1 MTSNRVIRRAFKAN
15 GNRPLPIGFDI
26 DDLGTFTAVGR
37 WAPQFSSLLGE
48 LVCPLPFDCEHWE
61 QIPEPFMAH
70 IFPALQVLIVYYIC
84 ILIVIDRL
92 DMRAIFKLFV
102 YLNAYIYLQ
111 TYFELTPWL
120 NRQDN
125 IKVGQCSYTVGERIR
140 TGIGLQ
146 LRLLWRKHRNR
157 IKTAYFD
164 TQPTPETAKQNPP
177 PSTVWGSRSQG
188 EWESLVNWFSDPRRM
203 ARSAKNAENRA
214 KNKAKTHQGR
224 KSFVQGRTE
233 RVRLIIIF

>member
-1 MTSNRVIRRAFKAN
+1 MTSNRVIRRAYKAN
-15 GNRPLPIGFDI
+15 GNRPLPISFDI
-26 DDLGTFTAVGR
+26 DDLGTFSAVGT
-37 WAPQFSSLLGE
+37 WSTQFSSLLGE
-48 LVCPLPFDCEHWE
+48 LVSSIPFDCEKWE
-61 QIPEPFMAH
+61 QIPRPFMAH
-70 IFPALQVLIVYYIC
+70 IFPALEVLIVCFIC

-120 NRQDN
+120 NRQD
-125 IKVGQCSYTVGERIR
+125 KVTIGQCDYTVGERVK

-146 LRLLWRKHRNR
+146 LRLLWRKHKNR
-157 IKTAYFD
+157 IKKAFFD
-164 TQPTPETAKQNPP
+164 TQPEPETAKQNPP
-177 PSTVWGSRSQG
+177 PSTVWGSRSLA
-188 EWESLVNWFSDPRRM
+188 EWESLVEWFSNPKRM
-203 ARSAKNAENRA
+203 ERAAKNAANRA

-224 KSFVQGRTE
+224 KSFAQGRTE

>member
-15 GNRPLPIGFDI
+15 GNRPLPISFDV
-26 DDLGTFTAVGR
+26 DDLATYKAVGT
-37 WAPQFSSLLGE
+37 WSSQFSSLLGE
-48 LVCPLPFDCEHWE
+48 VVSPLPFDCDKWE

-70 IFPALQVLIVYYIC
+70 IFPALEVLIVYFIC
-84 ILIVIDRL
+84 ILIDIDRL

-120 NRQDN
+120 NKQD
-125 IKVGQCSYTVGERIR
+125 KVTCGECTYTVGERIR
-140 TGIGLQ
+140 TGIVLQ
-146 LRLLWRKHRNR
+146 LRLLWRKHRSR
-157 IKTAYFD
+157 IKEAFFD
-164 TQPTPETAKQNPP
+164 TQPEPETAKQNPP
-177 PSTVWGSRSQG
+177 PSTVWGSRSPA
-188 EWESLVNWFSDPRRM
+188 EWEALVDWFCHPKQM
-203 ARSAKNAENRA
+203 ERSAKNAENRT

-224 KSFVQGRTE
+224 KSFAQGRIE